1 MSRLLE
7 QANAYCSQ
15 IAQGM
20 RYSRTLRSTADAGST
35 GNWPSDHGPM
45 QRRLQTAQVVHTM
58 AAQLRRPLDGLRR
71 QLRANDLWFIG
82 LAALVG
88 LIAAGLMVLQAGIAH
103 SLQSW
108 LYALAPAQRLSTV
121 DVMTTTQLLVLPLGG
136 LLVGLV
142 TLMARRRKRA
152 LVDAVEANALHGG
165 SMSMRDN
172 LIVAAQT
179 LLSNGFGA
187 SVGLEAA
194 YTQMG
199 SGVGSQLGR
208 VLRVRR
214 ADMRT
219 LVGAGAAG
227 AIAGAFG
234 APLAGAFYAF
244 EIVIGAY
251 TASALAPVAAA
262 ALAGAFMANAL
273 GAAPYALPAAV
284 VYQLQPRDYAIY
296 SALGLLCAL
305 IGIAVMRL
313 VAGIER
319 GVGRINLPVWG
330 RPVIGGLLLI
340 PLALYSPQVLSS
352 GHGALHLDLTSTST
366 LQMLAILLVLKCLA
380 SGISLGFGFRGGLF
394 FASLFMGSLVGGL
407 FAASFNLLLGAAM
420 VDTTSASLV
429 GMAALAAAIVGAPM
443 TMAMLIL
450 EGTHDFV
457 LASAVMVAVLVANT
471 VVRQVFGYSFSTW
484 RLHLRGENIRSARD
498 VGWVRNLSAGKM
510 MRKDA
515 NHTAHDIS
523 VDEFRRRFPL
533 GSTERVVL
541 EDAAGHY
548 AGVVPVAVLYADNVQ
563 LDAPVGN
570 YAKHRDAALRADT
583 DIVAIMKVFDGT
595 QADELAVIDSDH
607 QVLGVLSEGFVRKRY
622 AEELEKREREL
633 MGERV
638 LWDE

>member
-1 MSRLLE
+1 
-7 QANAYCSQ
+7 
-15 IAQGM
+15 
-20 RYSRTLRSTADAGST
+20 
-35 GNWPSDHGPM
+35 M
-45 QRRLQTAQVVHTM
+45 QPLPHNPTHVVHP
-58 AAQLRRPLDGLRR
+58 AVASWRRPLEWLRR

-82 LAALVG
+82 LAAVVG
-88 LIAAGLMVLQAGIAH
+88 LIAAALMVVQAGIAH
-103 SLQSW
+103 ALQAW
-108 LYALAPAQRLSTV
+108 LYALAPGERLSTAESI
-121 DVMTTTQLLVLPLGG
+121 TATQLLVLPLGG

-142 TLMARRRKRA
+142 ALLARRRKRP

-165 SMSMRDN
+165 RMSMRDN
-172 LIVAAQT
+172 LIVAVQT
-179 LLSNGFGA
+179 LLSNGVGA
-187 SVGLEAA
+187 SVGLEAT

-199 SGVGSQLGR
+199 AGAGSQLGR

-251 TASALAPVAAA
+251 TPSALAPVAAA

-273 GAAPYALPAAV
+273 GAAPYSLPAAV
-284 VYQLQPRDYAIY
+284 AYQLQPRDYAIY
-296 SALGLLCAL
+296 IALGLTCAL

-319 GVGRINLPVWG
+319 AVGRIALPIWG
-330 RPVIGGLLLI
+330 RPVVGGLLLI
-340 PLALYSPQVLSS
+340 PLAMYSPQVLSS
-352 GHGALHLDLTSTST
+352 GHGALHLDLTSSST
-366 LQMLAILLVLKCLA
+366 LQVLAGVLVLKCIA

-394 FASLFMGSLVGGL
+394 FASLFMGSLVGSL
-407 FAASFNLLLGAAM
+407 FAVFLNLLVGAAA
-420 VDTTSASLV
+420 VDITSASLV

-515 NHTAHDIS
+515 NHTAHDTTVS
-523 VDEFRRRFPL
+523 EFRRRFPL
-533 GSTERVVL
+533 GSTQRVVL

-548 AGVVPVAVLYADNVQ
+548 AGVVPLAVLYADNVQ
-563 LDAPVGN
+563 ADAPVSD
-570 YAKHRDAALRADT
+570 YASHRDAALLADT
-583 DIVAIMKVFDGT
+583 DIVAVMKVFDAT
-595 QADELAVIDSDH
+595 HADELAVIDA
-607 QVLGVLSEGFVRKRY
+607 QRKVLGVLSESFVRKRY

-638 LWDE
+638 LGDD

>member
-1 MSRLLE
+1 
-7 QANAYCSQ
+7 
-15 IAQGM
+15 
-20 RYSRTLRSTADAGST
+20 
-35 GNWPSDHGPM
+35 M
-45 QRRLQTAQVVHTM
+45 QPLPHNPTHAVHP
-58 AAQLRRPLDGLRR
+58 AAASWRRPLEWLRR

-82 LAALVG
+82 LAAVVG
-88 LIAAGLMVLQAGIAH
+88 LIAAALMVVQAGMAHALQA
-103 SLQSW
+103 W
-108 LYALAPAQRLSTV
+108 LYALAPGERLSTAESI
-121 DVMTTTQLLVLPLGG
+121 TTTQLLVLPLGG

-142 TLMARRRKRA
+142 ALLARRRKRP

-165 SMSMRDN
+165 RMSMRDN
-172 LIVAAQT
+172 LIVAVQT

-187 SVGLEAA
+187 SVGLEAT

-199 SGVGSQLGR
+199 AGAGSQLGR

-251 TASALAPVAAA
+251 TPSALAPVAAA

-273 GAAPYALPAAV
+273 GAAPYSLPAAV
-284 VYQLQPRDYAIY
+284 AYQLQPRDYAIY
-296 SALGLLCAL
+296 IALGLTCAL

-319 GVGRINLPVWG
+319 AVGRIELPLWG
-330 RPVIGGLLLI
+330 RPVVGGLLLI
-340 PLALYSPQVLSS
+340 PLAMYSPQVLSS
-352 GHGALHLDLTSTST
+352 GHGALHLDLTSSST
-366 LQMLAILLVLKCLA
+366 LQVLAGLLVLKCIA

-394 FASLFMGSLVGGL
+394 FASLFMGSLVGSL
-407 FAASFNLLLGAAM
+407 FAVFLNLLVGAAA
-420 VDTTSASLV
+420 VDITSASLV

-443 TMAMLIL
+443 TMAMLIP

-457 LASAVMVAVLVANT
+457 LASAVIVAVLVANT

-515 NHTAHDIS
+515 NHTAHDTTVS
-523 VDEFRRRFPL
+523 EFRRRFPL
-533 GSTERVVL
+533 GSTQRVVL

-548 AGVVPVAVLYADNVQ
+548 AGVVPLAVLYADNVQ
-563 LDAPVGN
+563 ADAPVSD
-570 YAKHRDAALRADT
+570 YAKHRDAALLADT
-583 DIVAIMKVFDGT
+583 DIVAVMKVFDVT
-595 QADELAVIDSDH
+595 QADELAVIDA
-607 QVLGVLSEGFVRKRY
+607 QRKVLGVLSESFVRKRY

-638 LWDE
+638 LGDD

>member
-1 MSRLLE
+1 
-7 QANAYCSQ
+7 
-15 IAQGM
+15 
-20 RYSRTLRSTADAGST
+20 
-35 GNWPSDHGPM
+35 M
-45 QRRLQTAQVVHTM
+45 QPLPHNPTHVVHP
-58 AAQLRRPLDGLRR
+58 AVASWRRPLEWLRR

-82 LAALVG
+82 LAAVVG
-88 LIAAGLMVLQAGIAH
+88 LIAAALMVVQAGIAH
-103 SLQSW
+103 ALQAW
-108 LYALAPAQRLSTV
+108 LYTLAPGERLSTAEAI
-121 DVMTTTQLLVLPLGG
+121 TTTQLLVLPLGG

-142 TLMARRRKRA
+142 ALLARRRKRP

-165 SMSMRDN
+165 RMSMRDN
-172 LIVAAQT
+172 LIVAVQT
-179 LLSNGFGA
+179 LLSNGVGA
-187 SVGLEAA
+187 SVGLEAT

-199 SGVGSQLGR
+199 AGAGSQLGR

-251 TASALAPVAAA
+251 TPSALAPVAAA

-273 GAAPYALPAAV
+273 GAAPYSLPAAV
-284 VYQLQPRDYAIY
+284 AYQLQPRDYAIY
-296 SALGLLCAL
+296 IALGLTCAL

-319 GVGRINLPVWG
+319 AVGRIALPIWG
-330 RPVIGGLLLI
+330 RPVVGGLLLI
-340 PLALYSPQVLSS
+340 PLAMYSPQVLSS
-352 GHGALHLDLTSTST
+352 GHGALHLDLTSSST
-366 LQMLAILLVLKCLA
+366 LQVLAGVLVLKCIA

-394 FASLFMGSLVGGL
+394 FASLFMGSLVGSL
-407 FAASFNLLLGAAM
+407 FAVFLNLLVGAAA
-420 VDTTSASLV
+420 VDITSASLV

-515 NHTAHDIS
+515 NHTAHDTTVS
-523 VDEFRRRFPL
+523 EFRRRFPL
-533 GSTERVVL
+533 GSTQRVVL

-548 AGVVPVAVLYADNVQ
+548 AGVVPLAVLYADNVQ
-563 LDAPVGN
+563 ADAPVSD
-570 YAKHRDAALRADT
+570 YASHRDAALVADT
-583 DIVAIMKVFDGT
+583 DIVAVMKVFDAT
-595 QADELAVIDSDH
+595 QADELAVIDA
-607 QVLGVLSEGFVRKRY
+607 QRKVLGVLSESFVRKRY

-638 LWDE
+638 LGDD

>member
-1 MSRLLE
+1 
-7 QANAYCSQ
+7 
-15 IAQGM
+15 
-20 RYSRTLRSTADAGST
+20 
-35 GNWPSDHGPM
+35 M
-45 QRRLQTAQVVHTM
+45 QLRLQTAQIVHAM

-88 LIAAGLMVLQAGIAH
+88 LIAAGLMVLQARIAH

-108 LYALAPAQRLSTV
+108 LYALAPEQRLSTV
-121 DVMTTTQLLVLPLGG
+121 AVMTATQLLVLPLGG

-165 SMSMRDN
+165 RMSMRDN

-199 SGVGSQLGR
+199 AGVGSQLGR

-284 VYQLQPRDYAIY
+284 AYQLQPRDYAIY
-296 SALGLLCAL
+296 IALGLLCAL

-352 GHGALHLDLTSTST
+352 GHGALHSDLTGTST

-407 FAASFNLLLGAAM
+407 FAVSFNLLLDTAI

-541 EDAAGHY
+541 EDATGHY

-563 LDAPVGN
+563 LDAPVGD
-570 YAKHRDAALRADT
+570 YAKHRDAALLADT
-583 DIVAIMKVFDGT
+583 DIVAIMKVFDAT